1 MKKPKKKYVVG
12 ALAAVMVVGA
22 AEGIRRIR
30 NWKYWE
36 NQSRKYRGPDKV

>member
-1 MKKPKKKYVVG
+1 MKKPRKKYVIG

-30 NWKYWE
+30 DWKYWE
-36 NQSRKYRGPDKV
+36 RAIEEIPLPR

>member
-1 MKKPKKKYVVG
+1 MKKPKKKYIVG

-36 NQSRKYRGPDKV
+36 KSIEEIPWPR